1 MFALYIFCLVVGG
14 GLLAL
19 SLFGDFFEGDA
30 DLGVDTDPGTIS
42 KIFAFR
48 TIVYELFG
56 FGAAGALL
64 HTLWEGERL
73 GLTLALAGAT
83 GIVSGLIVSVS
94 FAYLKRSESGAMKGD
109 ASLVGLRGDVGLP
122 IDSGDTGTVRLRRGG
137 RRFEMRARH
146 DDLARGEGP
155 LEGGRAVVVVDV
167 RAGIALVAP
176 VDMKLLEE

>member
-122 IDSGDTGTVRLRRGG
+122 IDSGDTGTVRLRRGAAGSRCG
-137 RRFEMRARH
+137 RGMTTS
-146 DDLARGEGP
+146 P
-155 LEGGRAVVVVDV
+155 GGRGPSRVGA
-167 RAGIALVAP
+167 RWWWSTSGP
-176 VDMKLLEE
+176 G